1 MDLKL
6 YEQLNSTNI
15 GFNELFLRSP
25 SKHYK
30 VYKIPKRTLGFRTI
44 AQPTPDVKHIQKQI
58 VSIISQNVKIHHCA
72 AAYVRGKGIK
82 ENANAHV
89 CSEYILK
96 VDLENF
102 FNSVIPKMLFKALKK
117 QKIELSEIDEKI
129 IEQFLFWNMS
139 KKINGKLVLSVG
151 APSSPFISNLVM
163 YNFDNKM
170 DEYCSNKSIVYTRYA
185 DDLIF
190 STKSEGVLFTH
201 FQVVRKMIATEFS
214 SKLILNESKT
224 VFSSKAH
231 NRHVTGIVLANN
243 NKISLGRKKK
253 RYISALIHKFKLGQ
267 LLIDDIH
274 HLKGLL
280 SHASHIERS
289 FVLKMSKKYGA
300 KIVLE
305 IKKFSCGESND
316 D

>member
-1 MDLKL
+1 MDIKL

-44 AQPTPDVKHIQKQI
+44 AQPTPAVKRIQKQI
-58 VSIISQNVKIHHCA
+58 VSIISKNAKVHHCA
-72 AAYVRGKGIK
+72 TAYVRGKGIK
-82 ENANAHV
+82 ENANKHV

-102 FNSVIPKMLFKALKK
+102 FNSVTPKMLFKALKK
-117 QKIELSEIDEKI
+117 QKIVLSQIDEKV

-163 YNFDNKM
+163 YSFDKKM
-170 DEYCSNKSIVYTRYA
+170 EEYCSKESIVYTRYA
-185 DDLIF
+185 DDLTF
-190 STKSEGVLFTH
+190 STKSKGILFTH
-201 FQVVRKMIATEFS
+201 LQFVRKMIAKEFS
-214 SKLILNESKT
+214 SKLMLNESKT

-231 NRHVTGIVLANN
+231 NRHVTGIVLTNN
-243 NKISLGRKKK
+243 NKLSLGREKK
-253 RYISALIHKFKLGQ
+253 RYISALIHKFKLGK
-267 LLIDDIH
+267 LLIDDIY

-280 SHASHIERS
+280 SHASHIERD
-289 FVLKMSKKYGA
+289 FILKMSEKYGA
-300 KIVLE
+300 EVVLE
-305 IKKFSCGESND
+305 INKFSCGESND
-316 D
+316 G